1 MNHNLKDNM
10 KYFLGSLLKV
20 LIIYFVFR
28 HFRPYD
34 ANRYI
39 PILALCMIYV
49 IFNIVYNYKSV
60 GQAFIVY
67 IIFIILTLIAFVIAF
82 R

>member
-28 HFRPYD
+28 HFRPD
-34 ANRYI
+34 DVNRYI
-39 PILALCMIYV
+39 PILALYMIYV
-49 IFNIVYNYKSV
+49 VFNIVYSYKSI